1 MFILIKVIL
10 HAIMTLPNFEPNTL
24 VRINTKSQSYEGRIL
39 PAEGEFIVLKL
50 SSGYNLGINPKN
62 IMSVEKLPEK
72 DFDQQSSSDVSDSS
86 SVIKQN
92 TDLPKLRILHTGGT
106 IASKVDYKTGGVI
119 AEFEPEA
126 LIALFPELSD
136 ITFVESEFLGNMF
149 SDDFRFSHF
158 NKIAKAVKKAVD
170 EGVKNIIVT
179 SGTDFLH
186 YLSAGLTFM
195 LKDLDVGVM
204 VVGSQRSSDRGSS
217 DAAMNLVCAA
227 QFLATTNFDGVGV
240 CMHENT
246 DDNTCLILPGINT
259 RKMHSSRRDAF
270 KGINTMPLAR
280 VNYETKTVNL
290 LEGLNIDDTKNTE
303 KSGELFLLNET
314 LKIGL
319 LYSHPNMSSE
329 EISHYES
336 FDGLVVAGSGL
347 GHLPITKV
355 DDDTKEHEKNASA
368 IESVAKRIPVVMS
381 TQTLYGR
388 VHMNVYSPA
397 KKLRE
402 FGIAGHL
409 NPLTPESTYMKLA
422 WLLSNNKDSR
432 NSEKIAEIFE
442 EEINGEL
449 SDLRQNEFY

>member
-1 MFILIKVIL
+1 
-10 HAIMTLPNFEPNTL
+10 MTLPTFEPQTL
-24 VRINTKSQSYEGRIL
+24 VRITTKTHSYEGRIL

-50 SSGYNLGINPKN
+50 SSGYNLGFNPKH
-62 IMSVEKLPEK
+62 ITAIDKLSEK
-72 DFDQQSSSDVSDSS
+72 DSFEQAK
-86 SVIKQN
+86 SVVLKQDE
-92 TDLPKLRILHTGGT
+92 TLPGLKILHTGGT

-126 LIALFPELSD
+126 LLALFPELSD
-136 ITFVESEFLGNMF
+136 LAYVQSDFLGNMF
-149 SDDFRFSHF
+149 SDDFRFAHF
-158 NKIAKAVKKAVD
+158 NKIAKAVKVAVD
-170 EGVKNIIVT
+170 EGVQNIIVT

-186 YLSAGLTFM
+186 YLSAGLSFI
-195 LKDLDVGVM
+195 LKDVNVGVM

-227 QFLATTNFDGVGV
+227 QFLTTTDFKGVGV

-246 DDNTCLILPGINT
+246 DDDTCLILPGINT

-270 KGINTMPLAR
+270 KPINSTPLAR
-280 VNYETKTVNL
+280 VEF
-290 LEGLNIDDTKNTE
+290 DTKKVTLLQTLPSLFQEESEE
-303 KSGELFLLNET
+303 KGELFLLNEK

-319 LYSHPNMSSE
+319 LYSHPQMHAQ
-329 EISHYES
+329 EISAYES

-347 GHLPITKV
+347 GHLPITAV
-355 DDDTKEHEKNASA
+355 DDDTKEHEETAKA
-368 IESVAKRIPVVMS
+368 IKKIANKIPVVMS
-381 TQTLYGR
+381 TQTIYGR

-402 FGIAGHL
+402 FGVLGHL

-422 WLLSNNKDSR
+422 WLLSNFDAKEVPALF
-432 NSEKIAEIFE
+432 EKEFA
-442 EEINGEL
+442 NEL